1 MRTLNLGPQ
10 NQNNQPSQDHTSW
23 VDLISNK
30 LREEQYT
37 MLYITDEI
45 ENDRSW
51 WGKRSKLYRIRW
63 EGYDGTWDTWEPEDQ
78 LKGTQLLKEYLEA
91 KADDNNPNNKDL
103 PEVTNTT
110 PAKWFTKARLA
121 LMNHRISHGINKVT
135 ANKWESIWADALP
148 IGNGRCNKK
157 GEDHATCLACLLLTG
172 TKEKETTRHAHLD
185 CPTTKRTL
193 SMIYKCYIQTTA
205 TNLDSIR
212 ETRKASDNTIMEQHG
227 LELLTGYR
235 LKDTARGSPN
245 KRSGD
250 TPFTVYIAETHA
262 AIHDRRT
269 RNEKCEE
276 EDQLDWSLDSIY
288 KDIRYRMT
296 THMRNTKLE
305 ANRLQTKRRIDNPSK
320 KLDKEGPWFE
330 WNDQWVKTGWCDK
343 EGWNLM
349 PKEAS
354 DIEGTQYTH
363 SMIPDNE
370 ELLCCKDYPDE
381 CLTQDTLIIYTDGS
395 HDSGKPQATAGFGY
409 IGVRGG
415 DAIQDTHNSYT
426 QMQGSGP
433 VITNTNSRPYLGADK
448 HTNNTGETT
457 AIIEAMLWALY
468 EDPKKDT
475 PIVIRPDS
483 QLAMGW
489 IIGDIKANT
498 NQNLVK
504 TGQEI
509 YKKLVSQRK
518 GKVWWKWVKGHSD
531 HLRNDQADRLA
542 DEGAQMDPWEA
553 TVSRPE
559 WMQVRGDG
567 GLNREHTYRGRNGR
581 LDTKVSWEGKL
592 LRISQ
597 CLHPLEDC
605 KGWAI
610 GTDKEPWDRTNQTST
625 EINTIVRVER
635 SSDALGTL
643 NLLPRKNINLK
654 QIKHARD
661 HAMDQTRLAQTKV
674 GKERKDQ
681 ALTKIIEAYNR
692 LNSKEKLDFT
702 INQIEKSP
710 TNPIQQLWVPVD
722 LISLKEFIAHPMSL
736 KKHKKGTTNSGS
748 SMRNTA
754 TRLANR
760 IEHDPSLTTDE
771 EGIKWINLHY
781 NHCALGKRLVAAG
794 HIKGSRVYA
803 TNQGDPFK
811 FGRIIRYIAL
821 QRYGIDFD
829 DSGCYPTGLCAKC
842 PIGKEICSTFL
853 KHRKHYL
860 KQLGNSYFPHIQ
872 DQDELYTRMKTLM
885 LALDF
890 DGSIKKWEHDW
901 NIHAAK
907 QLGTQDRTL
916 TNPDQTNPISFRTY
930 VELVPTRT
938 KWIHDHTPDMVN
950 LIQNWQSNTN
960 NQYTSEPTQIGRNRP
975 EVTSKCF
982 SLQELESD
990 GREAKIREA
999 NYLGQRVLNLQH
1011 DGIVIGLN
1019 RNPELG
1025 RDTIKEKLHEAISK
1039 DLGYNQPVEGDTMKA
1054 PNPKPLHLW
1063 DSETLDTTARISKIN
1078 IVRNNNPSLTTILRF
1093 VEKGPSQN
1101 KQTFSSYITITYKED
1116 QTQPNQQYW
1125 EREALFNPTH
1135 NPEHTTL
1142 IELSR
1147 GYTNLKQGTW
1157 SNSPRDD
1164 QSSESETEET
1174 EAGDED
1180 TNHNLTLTNPNNYTL
1195 NKANENNEN
1204 TQTPPRHNPT
1214 PEQRTY
1220 QNQPNLPRNELP
1232 NQNITTTTNQTN
1244 TTPQTNNPTTN
1255 HNPIPPNPER
1265 NLAGDARRTGN
1276 QEGPPQCTLAA
1287 ARNIIRNETLS
1298 EKELATY
1305 LGIYPRIYLRIYSI

>member
-1 MRTLNLGPQ
+1 
-10 NQNNQPSQDHTSW
+10 
-23 VDLISNK
+23 
-30 LREEQYT
+30 
-37 MLYITDEI
+37 
-45 ENDRSW
+45 
-51 WGKRSKLYRIRW
+51 
-63 EGYDGTWDTWEPEDQ
+63 
-78 LKGTQLLKEYLEA
+78 
-91 KADDNNPNNKDL
+91 
-103 PEVTNTT
+103 
-110 PAKWFTKARLA
+110 
-121 LMNHRISHGINKVT
+121 
-135 ANKWESIWADALP
+135 
-148 IGNGRCNKK
+148 
-157 GEDHATCLACLLLTG
+157 
-172 TKEKETTRHAHLD
+172 
-185 CPTTKRTL
+185 
-193 SMIYKCYIQTTA
+193 
-205 TNLDSIR
+205 
-212 ETRKASDNTIMEQHG
+212 
-227 LELLTGYR
+227 
-235 LKDTARGSPN
+235 
-245 KRSGD
+245 
-250 TPFTVYIAETHA
+250 
-262 AIHDRRT
+262 
-269 RNEKCEE
+269 
-276 EDQLDWSLDSIY
+276 
-288 KDIRYRMT
+288 
-296 THMRNTKLE
+296 
-305 ANRLQTKRRIDNPSK
+305 
-320 KLDKEGPWFE
+320 
-330 WNDQWVKTGWCDK
+330 
-343 EGWNLM
+343 
-349 PKEAS
+349 
-354 DIEGTQYTH
+354 
-363 SMIPDNE
+363 
-370 ELLCCKDYPDE
+370 
-381 CLTQDTLIIYTDGS
+381 
-395 HDSGKPQATAGFGY
+395 
-409 IGVRGG
+409 
-415 DAIQDTHNSYT
+415 
-426 QMQGSGP
+426 
-433 VITNTNSRPYLGADK
+433 
-448 HTNNTGETT
+448 
-457 AIIEAMLWALY
+457 
-468 EDPKKDT
+468 
-475 PIVIRPDS
+475 
-483 QLAMGW
+483 
-489 IIGDIKANT
+489 
-498 NQNLVK
+498 
-504 TGQEI
+504 
-509 YKKLVSQRK
+509 
-518 GKVWWKWVKGHSD
+518 
-531 HLRNDQADRLA
+531 
-542 DEGAQMDPWEA
+542 MDPWEA

-1157 SNSPRDD
+1157 SNNPRDD

-1220 QNQPNLPRNELP
+1220 QNQPNS
-1232 NQNITTTTNQTN
+1232 T
-1244 TTPQTNNPTTN
+1244 
-1255 HNPIPPNPER
+1255 
-1265 NLAGDARRTGN
+1265 
-1276 QEGPPQCTLAA
+1276 
-1287 ARNIIRNETLS
+1287 
-1298 EKELATY
+1298 
-1305 LGIYPRIYLRIYSI
+1305 